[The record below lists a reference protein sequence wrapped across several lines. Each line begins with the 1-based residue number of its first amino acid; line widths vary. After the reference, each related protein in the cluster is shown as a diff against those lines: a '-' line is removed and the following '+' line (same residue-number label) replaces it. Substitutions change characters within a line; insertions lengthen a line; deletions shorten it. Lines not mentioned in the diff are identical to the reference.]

1 MITPSSSSLETLKNL
16 FLTYRSFKATSMI
29 MEVSE
34 KQVESYI
41 RPDGSCPFEEWM
53 TSLRDQ
59 RARAKIRTRIGR
71 VRLGNLGNCEPVGGG
86 VLELKIDYGPGY
98 RAYFGQVGTKL
109 VVLLCGGDKSS
120 QSEDIKR
127 AIEYWED
134 YKK

>member
-1 MITPSSSSLETLKNL
+1 V
-16 FLTYRSFKATSMI
+16 
-29 MEVSE
+29 EVSD
-34 KQVESYI
+34 KQVENYVHS
-41 RPDGSCPFEEWM
+41 DGSCPFEDWM

-59 RARAKIRTRIGR
+59 RARARIRTRIGR

-98 RAYFGQVGTKL
+98 RVYFGEVGMKL
-109 VVLLCGGDKSS
+109 VILLCGGDKSS
-120 QSEDIKR
+120 QAEDIRR